1 MPRGEAQKHVE
12 MERFLFGTGSALFF
26 WWKAGRVIGNARE
39 TNRGPVTSVD
49 SKETSHEE
57 D

>member
-1 MPRGEAQKHVE
+1 MPRGEARKRRGIQL
-12 MERFLFGTGSALFF
+12 FLFGTGSAVFF
-26 WWKAGRVIGNARE
+26 WWKAGRVIGNTRE